1 MQIKSDRKKNTNGE
15 WNLIKNS
22 ILKIISN
29 QENNNLNNENKIWQ
43 MKEKIKEWWNWNK
56 F

>member
-1 MQIKSDRKKNTNGE
+1 MKSE
-15 WNLIKNS
+15 KNS

-43 MKEKIKEWWNWNK
+43 MKKKLKNDEIETNSN
-56 F
+56 FINYLM